1 LVPADGL
8 ASGREGEVLTA
19 VLTRRLMLLTVES
32 TAVGE
37 SARALAGLGGS
48 VATDCLRQKNPDP
61 YGAAH
66 CIPLVMTKS
75 LGKVA
80 LKVTRL
86 GMP

>member
-8 ASGREGEVLTA
+8 AAGREGEVLTV
-19 VLTRRLMLLTVES
+19 VLTTRLLLLTVES

-37 SARALAGLGGS
+37 SACAVAGLGGS
-48 VATDCLRQKNPDP
+48 VATDCLRHMNPDP

-66 CIPLVMTKS
+66 CIPLEMTKS

-86 GMP
+86 GTP